1 MKTYKIKKFDH
12 CELYVSNA
20 KQASHFYQN
29 ALGFQPIA
37 FKGLETG
44 SRDKVSYVMKQNQ
57 VWFVLSSPLKSGTII
72 GKHIDIHGDGVKDG
86 EDDYPRNPNFN

>member
-1 MKTYKIKKFDH
+1 MKNYNIEKFDH

-37 FKGLETG
+37 YKGLETG

-57 VWFVLSSPLKSGTII
+57 VRFVLSSPLRSGTDI
-72 GKHIDIHGDGVKDG
+72 GKHIVRSFK
-86 EDDYPRNPNFN
+86 NNFSKTIK